1 MNVSASEAPAA
12 RPTVTVIE
20 PPRGWSL
27 PSLREIAEHRDLI
40 YYLARRD
47 VVIRYKQATVG
58 ALWVL
63 IQPVLLAG
71 IFSLFLGRYGGL
83 QGESG
88 IPYPLYALTGIVMWL
103 MFAECLGRISQS
115 TVSSEPLISKIYFP
129 RTVIPV
135 AAVIAP
141 VVDFSLTFLVV
152 VAVTLAYGVTPDI
165 QILAAPLFV
174 ALAVIA
180 ALGAGLWLS
189 ALNVK
194 YRDVTLIVPF
204 LLLGGLF
211 LTPNFYSFDIVP
223 GSLQPII
230 YALNPMVG
238 VVEGFRW
245 ALLGTDFPGVLLA
258 IPVAVGGILIV
269 TGALYYEHAQKS
281 FADVI

>member
-1 MNVSASEAPAA
+1 MEASEAPAPA
-12 RPTVTVIE
+12 RVTVVE
-20 PPRGWSL
+20 PPRGWSF
-27 PSLREIAEHRDLI
+27 PSVREIVEHRDLI

-47 VVIRYKQATVG
+47 VVVRYKQASVG

-63 IQPVLLAG
+63 IQPLLLAG
-71 IFSLFLGRYGGL
+71 VFSLFLGRYGGL
-83 QGESG
+83 QGEPG

-103 MFAECLGRISQS
+103 FFAECLGRISQS

-129 RTVIPV
+129 RAVIPI

-141 VVDFSLTFLVV
+141 VVDFSLTLLVV
-152 VAVTLAYGVTPDI
+152 ILVTLAYGITPGVA
-165 QILAAPLFV
+165 ILAAPLFV
-174 ALAVIA
+174 ALAIAA

-204 LLLGGLF
+204 LLLVGLF

-223 GSLQPII
+223 GSLQPVI

-245 ALLGTDFPGVLLA
+245 ALLGTDFPGPLLA
-258 IPVAVGGILIV
+258 IPVAMSAILIV
-269 TGALYYEHAQKS
+269 TGALYYERAQKS